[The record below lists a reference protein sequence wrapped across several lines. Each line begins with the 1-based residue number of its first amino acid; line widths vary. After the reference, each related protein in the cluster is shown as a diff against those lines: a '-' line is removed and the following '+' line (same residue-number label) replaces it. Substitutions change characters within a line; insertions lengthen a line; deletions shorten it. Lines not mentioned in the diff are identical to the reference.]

1 MNYFSHKFFK
11 LFVHQLVPIT
21 LIISLIV
28 IFIVLIAEF
37 YFSLLPCELCVYQR
51 FPYIAVIIF
60 AALAI
65 GSGFYDKQK
74 IALLFASIFLVSSF
88 LAFYHSGVEYGLWS
102 YGGCAKQALPE
113 TLEKFHSS
121 LAHPMPKSCD
131 EIEWTIFNLSI
142 SIYNGVLS
150 LALSIIS
157 LYSAVRLK
165 K

>member
-21 LIISLIV
+21 LIISLFV

-51 FPYIAVIIF
+51 FPYIVVIIF

-74 IALLFASIFLVSSF
+74 IALIFASIFLVSSF

-121 LAHPMPKSCD
+121 LAHPMPKSCN

>member
-51 FPYIAVIIF
+51 FPYIVVIIF

-88 LAFYHSGVEYGLWS
+88 LAFYHSGVEYGVWS
-102 YGGCAKQALPE
+102 YGGCAKQALPG
-113 TLEKFHSS
+113 TLQKFHSS
-121 LAHPMPKSCD
+121 LAAPIPKSCN

-157 LYSAVRLK
+157 LYSAVKLK

>member
-1 MNYFSHKFFK
+1 MNYFSYKIFK
-11 LFVHQLVPIT
+11 LFVYQLVPIT
-21 LIISLIV
+21 LLISLIV

-51 FPYIAVIIF
+51 FPYIAVIVF
-60 AALAI
+60 ALLAI

-74 IALLFASIFLVSSF
+74 IALLFTAIFFASSLI
-88 LAFYHSGVEYGLWS
+88 AFYHSGVEYGLWS
-102 YGGCAKQALPE
+102 FGGCAKQALPE
-113 TLEKFHSS
+113 TLAKFHSS
-121 LAHPMPKSCD
+121 LAYPIPKSCN

>member
-1 MNYFSHKFFK
+1 MNYFSHTFFK

-51 FPYIAVIIF
+51 FPYIVVIIF

>member
-21 LIISLIV
+21 IIISLIV
-28 IFIVLIAEF
+28 IFIVLIAQF

-88 LAFYHSGVEYGLWS
+88 LAFFHSGVEYGLWS

-121 LAHPMPKSCD
+121 LAHPMPKSCN

>member
-11 LFVHQLVPIT
+11 LFVHQLGPIT

-88 LAFYHSGVEYGLWS
+88 LAFYHSGVEYGVWS

>member
-1 MNYFSHKFFK
+1 MRLS
-11 LFVHQLVPIT
+11 
-21 LIISLIV
+21 
-28 IFIVLIAEF
+28 
-37 YFSLLPCELCVYQR
+37 R
-51 FPYIAVIIF
+51 FPYIVVIIF
-60 AALAI
+60 SALAI

-121 LAHPMPKSCD
+121 LAHPMPKSCN

>member
-1 MNYFSHKFFK
+1 MNYFPHKFFK

-28 IFIVLIAEF
+28 IVIVLIAEF

-51 FPYIAVIIF
+51 FPYIVVIIF

-102 YGGCAKQALPE
+102 YGGCAKQALPD

-121 LAHPMPKSCD
+121 LAHPMPKSCN

>member
-1 MNYFSHKFFK
+1 MNYFSHKYFK

-51 FPYIAVIIF
+51 FPYIVVIIF

-121 LAHPMPKSCD
+121 LAHPMPKSCN

-150 LALSIIS
+150 LALLIIS

>member
-1 MNYFSHKFFK
+1 MNYFSHTFFK

-21 LIISLIV
+21 IIISLIV

-51 FPYIAVIIF
+51 FPYIVVIIF

-121 LAHPMPKSCD
+121 LAHPIPKSCN
-131 EIEWTIFNLSI
+131 EIDWTIFNLSI

>member
-1 MNYFSHKFFK
+1 MNYFPHKFFK

-28 IFIVLIAEF
+28 IVIVLIAEF

-51 FPYIAVIIF
+51 FPYIAVIVF

-102 YGGCAKQALPE
+102 YGGCAKQALPD

-121 LAHPMPKSCD
+121 LAHPMPKSCN

>member
-51 FPYIAVIIF
+51 FPYIVVIIF

-121 LAHPMPKSCD
+121 LAHPMPKSCKSTLPFVD
-131 EIEWTIFNLSI
+131 
-142 SIYNGVLS
+142 
-150 LALSIIS
+150 AP
-157 LYSAVRLK
+157 
-165 K
+165 

>member
-1 MNYFSHKFFK
+1 MNYFSHKFLK

-51 FPYIAVIIF
+51 FPYIVVIIF

-121 LAHPMPKSCD
+121 LAHPMPKSCN

-142 SIYNGVLS
+142 STYKGVLS

-157 LYSAVRLK
+157 LYSAVKLK

>member
-37 YFSLLPCELCVYQR
+37 HFSLLPCELCVYQR
-51 FPYIAVIIF
+51 FPYIVVIIF

-121 LAHPMPKSCD
+121 LAHPMPKSCN

-150 LALSIIS
+150 LALLIIS

>member
-21 LIISLIV
+21 IIISLIV
-28 IFIVLIAEF
+28 IFIVLIAQF

-51 FPYIAVIIF
+51 FPYIVVIIF

-121 LAHPMPKSCD
+121 LAHPMPKSCN

>member
-28 IFIVLIAEF
+28 IFIVLISEF

-51 FPYIAVIIF
+51 FPYIVVIIF

-65 GSGFYDKQK
+65 GAGFYDKQK

-88 LAFYHSGVEYGLWS
+88 LAFYHSGVEYGLWT
-102 YGGCAKQALPE
+102 YGGCSKQALPE

-121 LAHPMPKSCD
+121 LALPLPKSCN
-131 EIEWTIFNLSI
+131 EIEWTIFNLS
-142 SIYNGVLS
+142 
-150 LALSIIS
+150 
-157 LYSAVRLK
+157 
-165 K
+165 

>member
-1 MNYFSHKFFK
+1 MNYFSHTFFK

-28 IFIVLIAEF
+28 IFIVLMAEF

-51 FPYIAVIIF
+51 FPYIVVIIF

-121 LAHPMPKSCD
+121 LAHPMPKSCN

>member
-37 YFSLLPCELCVYQR
+37 HFSLLPCELCVYQR

-121 LAHPMPKSCD
+121 LAHPMPKSCN

-150 LALSIIS
+150 LALLIIS

>member
-1 MNYFSHKFFK
+1 MNYFPHKFFK

-28 IFIVLIAEF
+28 IVIVLIAEF

-51 FPYIAVIIF
+51 FPYIVVIIF

-121 LAHPMPKSCD
+121 LAHPMPKSCN